1 MADFQQR
8 STLTLNA
15 RDIPIKSVTVFTDR
29 AEVNRNFKVS
39 LKPGL
44 NEIRLENVAGAIEQH
59 SIRVDGQGPA
69 SIHEVKFES
78 KPINIE
84 NSDLPKVKELTSQ
97 LKEVEGQV
105 QKERDLHSIY
115 NARIE
120 ALNNAVKTIGQ
131 GTVKGD
137 SGTLVSFNETAE
149 ASLENFFDYHER
161 KSIELKA
168 KTRVVDE
175 RIRTLD
181 LEVQRLND
189 EINQYRWN
197 AGNKNTISIELENQM
212 EVDNTEVE
220 LDVSYQ
226 VYGARWS
233 PSYDIRIKNKLDTHQ
248 MVISYFG
255 NIQQQTGEDWT
266 DIELSLSTAQPGLGG
281 DLPQLGTT
289 VVQFYRPPPPQP
301 EVQQMYAMRTC
312 MAAPMADMA
321 GGAAGRKMKR
331 AVVTAEEN
339 VLSTTFTIPHR
350 KTIPSDPSEHKVTI
364 TVETLTAHLHY
375 HCVPKRDTNV
385 FLLATVLN
393 DTDYPILAGPAS
405 VYVNNSMSAMINLKS
420 TSCGEKLE
428 CPLGVD
434 KTVKV
439 IYKPTHKFQTQV
451 GMINKNSSSGNE
463 QRIVVKNTKRAEAV
477 LITLHEPVPKSS
489 DEKIKVRLHSPEL
502 PKSAIK
508 DSTKPEEDI
517 RTVHLQTV
525 GVELDDLHNLL
536 WTDIIQPE
544 HEKEFIVKWAVEYP
558 HNEQVE
564 YIERSEQE

>member
-1 MADFQQR
+1 MSDQQR
-8 STLTLNA
+8 SVLSLNA

-29 AEVNRNFKVS
+29 AEVNRNFRVS

-44 NEIRLENVAGAIEQH
+44 NEIRLENVAGSIEQQ
-59 SIRVDGQGPA
+59 SIRVDGKGPA
-69 SIHEVKFES
+69 AIHEVKFES

-84 NSDLPKVKELTSQ
+84 NSDLPKVKELTTK
-97 LKEVEGQV
+97 LKEVEADA
-105 QKERDLHSIY
+105 QKERDLQSIY

-131 GTVKGD
+131 SSTKGD
-137 SGTLVSFNETAE
+137 STNLVSFNETAE

-181 LEVQRLND
+181 LEIQRLND

-197 AGNKNTISIELENQM
+197 MGTKNTISIEIENGLETEN
-212 EVDNTEVE
+212 VEVE

-233 PSYDIRIKNKLDTHQ
+233 PSYDIRVKSKIDSHI
-248 MVISYFG
+248 MDISYFG

-281 DLPQLGTT
+281 DLPKLGTT
-289 VVQFYRPPPPQP
+289 VVQFYRPAPPQAP
-301 EVQQMYAMRTC
+301 APQMYAMRTC
-312 MAAPMADMA
+312 MAMDAAPQA
-321 GGAAGRKMKR
+321 GAARKMKR
-331 AVVTAEEN
+331 SVATAEEN
-339 VLSTTFTIPHR
+339 VLSTTFTIPVR
-350 KTIPSDPSEHKVTI
+350 KTIPSDPAEHKVTI
-364 TVETLTAHLHY
+364 TIESLTAYLHY
-375 HCVPKRDTNV
+375 HCVPKKDTNV
-385 FLLATVLN
+385 FLLATVVN

-428 CPLGVD
+428 CPMGVD
-434 KTVKV
+434 KTIKV

-451 GMINKNSSSGNE
+451 GMINKNSSAGNE
-463 QRIVVKNTKRAEAV
+463 QRIVVKNTKRAESV

-489 DEKIKVRLHSPEL
+489 DEKIKVRLFSPDL
-502 PKSAIK
+502 PK
-508 DSTKPEEDI
+508 TKETKTEEDLRI
-517 RTVHLQTV
+517 VHLPSV

-564 YIERSEQE
+564 YVERSEQE

>member
-1 MADFQQR
+1 MSEQQR
-8 STLTLNA
+8 STLSLNA

-29 AEVNRNFKVS
+29 AEVNRSFRVS

-44 NEIRLENVAGAIEQH
+44 NEIRLENVAGSIEQQ
-59 SIRVDGQGPA
+59 SIRVDGQGAA

-84 NSDLPKVKELTSQ
+84 NSDLPKVKELTTK
-97 LKEVEGQV
+97 LKEVEAEA
-105 QKERDLHSIY
+105 QKERDLQSIY

-131 GTVKGD
+131 SSTKGD
-137 SGTLVSFNETAE
+137 SSNLVSFNETAE
-149 ASLENFFDYHER
+149 ASLESFFDYHER

-181 LEVQRLND
+181 LEIQRLND

-197 AGNKNTISIELENQM
+197 MGTKNTISIELENQM
-212 EVDNTEVE
+212 EAGDAEVDLAVG
-220 LDVSYQ
+220 YQ

-233 PSYDIRIKNKLDTHQ
+233 PSYDIRVKSKLETHR
-248 MVISYFG
+248 MDISYFG
-255 NIQQQTGEDWT
+255 NIQQQTGEDWS
-266 DIELSLSTAQPGLGG
+266 DVQLSLSTAQPGLGG
-281 DLPQLGTT
+281 DLPKLGTT
-289 VVQFYRPPPPQP
+289 VVQFYRPPPQQPQ
-301 EVQQMYAMRTC
+301 EQMYAMRTC
-312 MAAPMADMA
+312 MAAPASDEMMN
-321 GGAAGRKMKR
+321 GGAARKMKR
-331 AVVTAEEN
+331 AVATAEEN
-339 VLSTTFTIPHR
+339 VLSTTFTIPVR

-364 TVETLTAHLHY
+364 TIEKLTCYLHY
-375 HCVPKRDTNV
+375 HCVPKKDTNV
-385 FLLATVLN
+385 FLLATVVN
-393 DTDYPILAGPAS
+393 ETDYPILAGPAS

-463 QRIVVKNTKRAEAV
+463 QRIVVKNTKRSESV

-489 DEKIKVRLHSPEL
+489 DEKIKVRMFSPEL
-502 PKSAIK
+502 PKPK
-508 DSTKPEEDI
+508 DTKTEEDI
-517 RTVHLQTV
+517 RIVHLPSV

-536 WTDIIQPE
+536 WTEVIQPE

-558 HNEQVE
+558 HNETVE
-564 YIERSEQE
+564 YVERSQHE